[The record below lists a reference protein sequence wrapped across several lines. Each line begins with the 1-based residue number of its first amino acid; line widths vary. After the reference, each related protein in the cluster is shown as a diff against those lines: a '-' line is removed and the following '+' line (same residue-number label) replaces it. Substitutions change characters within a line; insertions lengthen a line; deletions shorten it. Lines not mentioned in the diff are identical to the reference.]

1 MSTDVDKNINPESY
15 FDDED
20 PHFDNDARLILTQ
33 YSGIPEPSLVPH
45 VRAIRDK
52 AFKLFPY
59 PCIGLYSFLAFTIA
73 KSPQYPEILRR
84 VKQGETLLDLGCCFG
99 QDLRRLVFDGAPASG
114 LTGGELERG
123 FLDLGYEFLLDR
135 GRFCV
140 PLLAGDFFGPIPGL
154 EKGSFDMVHAAF
166 FFHLF
171 SWDEQVQA
179 VAKALQLLKPKKGP
193 MLFGRQVRVEEAGA
207 IRHPDSR
214 SGEMYWHNV
223 ESWKGLVALV
233 SRQVGVEVDCE
244 VVCYEGGNQ
253 RSTDAVEMMRFVVVL
268 R

>member
-1 MSTDVDKNINPESY
+1 MSTDADKNITPESY
-15 FDDED
+15 FDDDD

-45 VRAIRDK
+45 VHAIRDK

-59 PCIGLYSFLAFTIA
+59 PCIGLYSFLAFSIA

-114 LTGGELERG
+114 LTGVELEQG
-123 FLDLGYEFLLDR
+123 FLDLGHDFLLDR

-140 PLLAGDFFGPIPGL
+140 PLVAGDFFGPLPGL

-179 VAKALQLLKPKKGP
+179 VAKALQLLKPKQGS
-193 MLFGRQVRVEEAGA
+193 MLFGRQV
-207 IRHPDSR
+207 
-214 SGEMYWHNV
+214 
-223 ESWKGLVALV
+223 
-233 SRQVGVEVDCE
+233 
-244 VVCYEGGNQ
+244 
-253 RSTDAVEMMRFVVVL
+253 
-268 R
+268 